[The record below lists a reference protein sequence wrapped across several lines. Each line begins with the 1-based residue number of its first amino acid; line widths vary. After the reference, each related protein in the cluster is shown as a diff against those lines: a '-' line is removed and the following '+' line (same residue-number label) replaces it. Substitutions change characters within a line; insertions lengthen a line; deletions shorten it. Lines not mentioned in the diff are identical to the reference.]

1 MVGVNMNH
9 FDAQS
14 HVHILNKIE
23 NSVHSGFKFLKQI
36 KMDELHIDNKNHSA
50 TDVKTNMI
58 VNLAFRSLNF
68 SQKLVNLD
76 C

>member
-1 MVGVNMNH
+1 MNH

-14 HVHILNKIE
+14 HVHIQNKIE
-23 NSVHSGFKFLKQI
+23 NSVHSGFTVFKANKNGWTSW
-36 KMDELHIDNKNHSA
+36 IDNKNHSA

>member
-1 MVGVNMNH
+1 MNH
-9 FDAQS
+9 FDAQA
-14 HVHILNKIE
+14 HVHIQNKIE
-23 NSVHSGFKFLKQI
+23 NSVHSGFTVFKANKNGWTSW
-36 KMDELHIDNKNHSA
+36 IDNKNHSA